1 MPTLESDS
9 GVGLSPHSPGHVGV
23 RAVEP
28 AGDRLV
34 GVPST
39 TQKIR
44 APDVTMKSE
53 NLRIALVENSEPHI
67 DMTFAASVTELLP
80 RLLPPRLRQKL
91 DRRSINLP
99 AIAAAARASDYA
111 PGDLFRFEEGATVL
125 RAWLE

>member
-1 MPTLESDS
+1 VGTPRIAAVPTLESDS

-67 DMTFAASVTELLP
+67 DMTYRRGCA
-80 RLLPPRLRQKL
+80 RQRLRAG
-91 DRRSINLP
+91 RPVSI
-99 AIAAAARASDYA
+99 
-111 PGDLFRFEEGATVL
+111 
-125 RAWLE
+125 